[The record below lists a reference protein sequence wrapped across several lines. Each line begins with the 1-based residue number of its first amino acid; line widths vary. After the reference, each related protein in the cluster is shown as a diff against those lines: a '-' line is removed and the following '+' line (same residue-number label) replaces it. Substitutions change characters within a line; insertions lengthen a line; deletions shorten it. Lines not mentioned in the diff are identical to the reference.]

1 MKWEIVEYDVVDG
14 KMDANSG
21 KVILTDFANLMEV
34 HEYMDV
40 NFEPLGKHW
49 MARVKKEPVDLGDF
63 AGPLAQARE
72 NWMKA
77 NPGKPLPT
85 KGGVVEHK
93 SEQTPEEVEAYWTKE
108 RMAEAKPI
116 PMPTPK

>member
-1 MKWEIVEYDVVDG
+1 MKYEIVEYNVVDG
-14 KMDANSG
+14 KMDPNSG
-21 KVILTDFANLMEV
+21 VVILTDFANLMEV

-40 NFEPLGKHW
+40 NFEPPDKHW
-49 MARVKKEPVDLGDF
+49 MVRTKKEPVDLGDF

>member
-1 MKWEIVEYDVVDG
+1 MGQQLDQRGQHMKWEIVEYDVVDG
-14 KMDANSG
+14 KMNPDSG

-40 NFEPLGKHW
+40 NFEPPNKHW

-63 AGPLAQARE
+63 KGPLEQARK
-72 NWMKA
+72 NWMKD

-85 KGGVVEHK
+85 RGK
-93 SEQTPEEVEAYWTKE
+93 
-108 RMAEAKPI
+108 
-116 PMPTPK
+116 